1 MRSGEGKTAWK
12 QGFTLIELLVVI
24 GIIVILMLVAIPAL
38 NAIFANA
45 SLTMAENQLRA
56 AIAQA
61 RSLAIRDRRMVGLV
75 FFEPDPGL
83 DQTAFKDRATQGDR
97 TAYQFIVYDH
107 AAAGID
113 YFAAQ
118 IAIEDADPNNSNA
131 AIKIIYRA
139 PEYLPRGLRVG
150 TLDDAANKPLRTE
163 FSSADT
169 KARAILFDSSG
180 QLVLRNRMAMIPT
193 MGGRTEWNLNATTA
207 NPSDGVSSPGF
218 VIYDTNKLRNSV
230 DITNLPVDTTKLPPV
245 YEWIFQN
252 SNIYV
257 INAYT
262 GGIVR

>member
-38 NAIFANA
+38 NAIFNNA
-45 SLTMAENQLRA
+45 SITMAENQLRA

-107 AAAGID
+107 ADTGID

-118 IAIEDADPNNSNA
+118 IAINDAGTLGIA
-131 AIKIIYRA
+131 GLRTVYRA
-139 PEYLPRGLRVG
+139 PEYLPSGLRVG
-150 TLDDAANKPLRTE
+150 TLDDAANEPLRTE

-169 KARAILFDSSG
+169 RARAILFDSSG

-193 MGGRTEWNLNATTA
+193 QGGRTEWYLRGDVDARQ
-207 NPSDGVSSPGF
+207 GVSSPGF

-230 DITNLPVDTTKLPPV
+230 DITSLASV

>member
-12 QGFTLIELLVVI
+12 RGFTLIELLVVI

-56 AIAQA
+56 AISQA

-107 AAAGID
+107 ADAGID

-118 IAIEDADPNNSNA
+118 IAFEDAGTLSIADM
-131 AIKIIYRA
+131 KIVYRA

-163 FSSADT
+163 FSSAGT

-193 MGGRTEWNLNATTA
+193 MGGRTEWYLNATVS

-230 DITNLPVDTTKLPPV
+230 DITNLLSV

>member
-56 AIAQA
+56 AISQT
-61 RSLAIRDRRMVGLV
+61 RSLAIRDRRLTGII
-75 FFEPDPGL
+75 FFEPDASM
-83 DQTAFKDRATQGDR
+83 DQSLFKDRATQGDR
-97 TAYQFIVYDH
+97 TAYQIIVYDTSS
-107 AAAGID
+107 GGVD
-113 YFAAQ
+113 YYTPQVNFQATSGLG
-118 IAIEDADPNNSNA
+118 DLTS
-131 AIKIIYRA
+131 YRQ

-150 TLDDAANKPLRTE
+150 TLNDSTVKGPLRTE
-163 FSSADT
+163 FSDISV
-169 KARAILFDSSG
+169 KSRVILFDSSG
-180 QLVLRNRMAMIPT
+180 QLVMRNRMA
-193 MGGRTEWNLNATTA
+193 GGSGSRTEWYLRGDVDA
-207 NPSDGVSSPGF
+207 SQGVSSPGF

-230 DITNLPVDTTKLPPV
+230 DITSPASV
-245 YEWIFQN
+245 YEWIFLN

>member
-12 QGFTLIELLVVI
+12 RGFTLIELLVVI

-56 AIAQA
+56 AISQA

-107 AAAGID
+107 ADAGID

-118 IAIEDADPNNSNA
+118 IAINDAGTGSIA
-131 AIKIIYRA
+131 GVRTVYRA

-180 QLVLRNRMAMIPT
+180 QLVLRNRMA
-193 MGGRTEWNLNATTA
+193 GGSGSRTEWYLRGDVDARQ
-207 NPSDGVSSPGF
+207 GVSSPGF

-230 DITNLPVDTTKLPPV
+230 DITNSLSV
-245 YEWIFQN
+245 YTWIFQN